1 MCVCVCV
8 CVCVY
13 TSPPRVTFHRYQ
25 IAETVRV
32 RNIPL
37 KEMLPGDHFGEEF
50 VVGSNNGN
58 GTLKAYDR
66 RQYTVTAIED
76 R

>member
-8 CVCVY
+8 CVCVC
-13 TSPPRVTFHRYQ
+13 TSPRCRRRYQ

-37 KEMLPGDHFGEEF
+37 KEMFPGDHFGEEF
-50 VVGSNNGN
+50 VVGSKSGN